1 MKNRLPFILCLV
13 LAFAVG
19 KSFAQCIPDITL
31 TQPGIYPDSA
41 TGLPAGTVNQ
51 PYSEVIQARVLTDTV
66 YNNLPAIITNIT
78 ITGVT
83 GLPPG
88 LTYACNPA
96 SCVFPGGSNGCLLLS
111 GTPTVA
117 GAYNINVDLSING
130 TIFGVPVPPVPQSID
145 YYVITI
151 NPTATGLGGDLSSL
165 KFDLLQNTPNPAS
178 TFTDVA
184 FTSPIGGDFTL
195 KIFNMIGKEVY
206 KQIIRGMAGKN
217 TTRVLLDDYT
227 PGVYMLSLE
236 NGNTVV
242 TKRMIVSRK

>member
-1 MKNRLPFILCLV
+1 MKYFLQIVFILALT
-13 LAFAVG
+13 FSIG
-19 KSFAQCIPDITL
+19 KSTAQCIPDVTL
-31 TQPGIYPDSA
+31 TVPGIYPDSA
-41 TGLPAGTVNQ
+41 TGLPAGNVGQ

-66 YNNLPAIITNIT
+66 YNGLPAVISNIT

-96 SCVFPGGSNGCLLLS
+96 TCIFPGGTNGCILLS
-111 GTPTVA
+111 GTPSVA
-117 GAYNINVDLSING
+117 GAFSVNVDLNING
-130 TIFGVPVPPVPQSID
+130 SIFGVPVPPVAQSID

-151 NPTATGLGGDLSSL
+151 GTVGLPGDLSSI
-165 KFDLLQNTPNPAS
+165 KFDLLQNTPNPAVNY
-178 TFTDVA
+178 TDVS
-184 FTSPIGGDFTL
+184 FTSPIGGDFTI
-195 KIFNMIGKEVY
+195 KMFNMIGKEVY
-206 KQIIRGMAGKN
+206 KQTIRGMAGLN
-217 TTRVLLDDYT
+217 SSRILLDEYT